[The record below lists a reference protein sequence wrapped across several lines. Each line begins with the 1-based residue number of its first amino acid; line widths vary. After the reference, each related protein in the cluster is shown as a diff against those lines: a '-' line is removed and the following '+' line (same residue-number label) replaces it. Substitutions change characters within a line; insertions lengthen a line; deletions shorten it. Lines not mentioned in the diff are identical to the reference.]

1 MIVVSGWL
9 GGGGEEGRGERE
21 REREGGGDSQSVT
34 KRQTLRQSVTTTEKN
49 R

>member
-1 MIVVSGWL
+1 MVGWGE
-9 GGGGEEGRGERE
+9 GGKREGERE